1 MAKYWLKIIGLILLT
16 LSITFACGRP
26 EKLPEATSEPQE
38 LQGAILVWAEV
49 PPQSTENEIVSNKS
63 ALQDRIEEFKELY
76 PEVQVLVEYFLP
88 GESLELFQLQ
98 AKRGSG
104 PDLLLVNTS
113 YEIVSLIK
121 KKELRAI
128 DEFEIN
134 YSQFSDETI
143 KQIRYQDKIYGL
155 PVYLSTQLLCSN
167 KDKVKKTPKTLQEL
181 IDQARQGYSV
191 GLVSSLAETFWGAGI
206 FGGKLFDDSG
216 RFALFEG
223 RGWVRWMEWLIEAQ
237 NEPNFILSKNKEV
250 LQNSFIEGQL
260 AYLTC
265 SSRLIPYLIGA
276 MGNNKLGVALL
287 PAEANR
293 PATPLLEVGVL
304 YFNRDSTFKQT
315 QLALKLAK
323 FLSSRQQQERAQ
335 ASFLFIPSNQDA
347 TLNRQLF
354 PRRSIMLEQSKSAVS
369 IALDNIEELRVLR
382 KDGKIIYQKVLQ
394 GEMTPEQAAN
404 ELSQT
409 INRQFE
415 VQQ

>member
-1 MAKYWLKIIGLILLT
+1 MAKYWLKKIGLIILT
-16 LSITFACGRP
+16 LSINVACSRQ
-26 EKLPEATSEPQE
+26 ENLTENQLEE
-38 LQGAILVWAEV
+38 LQGSILLWAEV
-49 PPQSTENEIVSNKS
+49 PPQSTENEIVSNQS
-63 ALQDRIEEFKELY
+63 ALKDRIEEFKELY

-143 KQIRYQDKIYGL
+143 KQIRYQDKTYGL
-155 PVYLSTQLLCSN
+155 PVYLSTQLLCYN

-223 RGWVRWMEWLIEAQ
+223 RGWVRWMEWLVEAQ

-265 SSRLIPYLIGA
+265 SSRLIPYLMGA

-323 FLSSRQQQERAQ
+323 FLSSRQQQEQAQ

-347 TLNRQLF
+347 TLNQQLF

-369 IALDNIEELRVLR
+369 IALDDIEELRVLR